1 MEVLMKD
8 DDRSLIRN
16 LISSDWSNHPEHLEK
31 WLKSTSEQRLRG
43 ICIEIDQII
52 TKSLD
57 KVSRMNAAIKDHDK
71 VYFLDE
77 DELLAIQQI
86 RTIVENELNQRTD

>member
-1 MEVLMKD
+1 MKD

-16 LISSDWSNHPEHLEK
+16 LISFDWSNHPEHLEK